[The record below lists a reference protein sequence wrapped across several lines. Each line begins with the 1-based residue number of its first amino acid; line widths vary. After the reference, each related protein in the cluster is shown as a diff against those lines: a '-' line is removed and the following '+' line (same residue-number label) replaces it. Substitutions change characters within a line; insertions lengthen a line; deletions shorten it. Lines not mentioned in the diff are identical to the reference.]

1 MCNEFKDRS
10 AEMQQKRRSG
20 EARLII
26 EQSLGIFCLLSF
38 FRADTT
44 NCQLVRGPKHVT
56 PSRHQLQAHLLPV
69 VQTLFCLLLAGCA
82 TTEMELFSRGEE
94 QLKQKEYAR
103 AYDSFT
109 RYLDLSPQ
117 SPSAY
122 YNRALAAIGL
132 SKYDEALDDLGET
145 IRLSPGDLD
154 ARYMR
159 YKLRAERRE
168 ALFEDTTVTSVTR
181 PLKQNLENALTVFM
195 MDELNAILKM
205 DAQDIWALNERGRM
219 RHEQG
224 EYDAALA
231 DYNAALALC
240 DTCSWLLYNKALTLR
255 ACWRT
260 REALAVLEALVAA
273 DSLDG
278 EAWLLFG
285 ECKFALGR
293 RKEACDAFRRSMEQG
308 NPEAAERYSTL
319 CR

>member
-1 MCNEFKDRS
+1 MCNEFKDRR
-10 AEMQQKRRSG
+10 AEMQPERPPG
-20 EARLII
+20 EVRLTI
-26 EQSLGIFCLLSF
+26 ERSLGIFRLLSF

-44 NCQLVRGPKHVT
+44 DCQLVRGPKDVT
-56 PSRHQLQAHLLPV
+56 PSRHQLQVHLLRV
-69 VQTLFCLLLAGCA
+69 VQTLCCLLLAGCA
-82 TTEMELFSRGEE
+82 TTEMEVFSRGEE
-94 QLKQKEYAR
+94 QLKQKDYAR

-109 RYLDLSPQ
+109 QYLTLSPK
-117 SPSAY
+117 SPGAY

-132 SKYDEALDDLGET
+132 SKYDEALDDLDET

-159 YKLRAERRE
+159 FKLTAERRE
-168 ALFEDTTVTSVTR
+168 ALFEDTTVTSATR
-181 PLKQNLENALTVFM
+181 PVKQNLENALTVFM
-195 MDELNAILKM
+195 MDELNAILKT
-205 DAQDIWALNERGRM
+205 DPADIWALNERGRM
-219 RHEQG
+219 EHEQG

-231 DYNAALALC
+231 DYNAALMLC

-260 REALAVLEALVAA
+260 REALAVLTTLVAA

-278 EAWLLFG
+278 EAWLLYG

-308 NPEAAERYSTL
+308 IPEAADRYNTL